1 MSKSDSEQHPF
12 QIQQNIGESEEQAI
26 ARTMLSPTFQSACTL
41 KEYINSPTELELR
54 ALMDCLEKQ
63 VDLVK
68 NGVLDSIEQMLLVQ
82 AHTLDAIA
90 NSLFRRSKC
99 QEYLKQL
106 EAYLKLGL
114 RAQSQCRANLE
125 ALINMKNPKTHLN
138 QTNIAHNQQI
148 NNAQSKLMEK
158 ADGERLDLGATETP
172 ISANK
177 ELAAVE
183 TVHRAKNCSG

>member
-1 MSKSDSEQHPF
+1 MKKAKKSESAF
-12 QIQQNIGESEEQAI
+12 QINCQRDETEEQAL
-26 ARTMLSPTFQSACTL
+26 AQTMISPVLQSAWTL
-41 KEYINSPTELELR
+41 KEYVNSPVELDLR

-114 RAQSQCRANLE
+114 RAQSQCRSNLE
-125 ALINMKNPKTHLN
+125 VLVNMKNPKTHLN

-172 ISANK
+172 VTANK
-177 ELAAVE
+177 KLAAVE
-183 TVHRAKNCSG
+183 TVHRAKNSSG